1 MVAIVGDKTKVYHI
15 EYDGYYNMINH
26 DKRENAL
33 RRWFDNYNI
42 DKNAYFASDYEWC
55 IVKEVNSTAKRG
67 GKRYICEIGHDKTDV
82 AERSYTMD
90 HTAPEP
96 PLMFFAAKIK
106 YIAPPPP
113 SVEDIRREMEYR
125 RMYDRQMPMPVI
137 DYQSQYLQELILPD
151 PNAKADFKF
160 NLDGSLALPSPG
172 DMLSKIEEQLYR
184 QRLIASAPVYV
195 VDFPSNFYL
204 SPSPRFDSKP
214 SSPPPPPKHRRN
226 V

>member
-1 MVAIVGDKTKVYHI
+1 
-15 EYDGYYNMINH
+15 
-26 DKRENAL
+26 
-33 RRWFDNYNI
+33 
-42 DKNAYFASDYEWC
+42 
-55 IVKEVNSTAKRG
+55 
-67 GKRYICEIGHDKTDV
+67 
-82 AERSYTMD
+82 MD

-106 YIAPPPP
+106 YVASPPP

-137 DYQSQYLQELILPD
+137 DYQSMYMQELILPD

-172 DMLSKIEEQLYR
+172 DMLDSMRMAMEAAMRIPAVR
-184 QRLIASAPVYV
+184 IAPI
-195 VDFPSNFYL
+195 PSNFFGYAGPP
-204 SPSPRFDSKP
+204 SRFEPSP
-214 SSPPPPPKHRRN
+214 PPPPPKHRRN